1 MSNKAIV
8 AILSIGIGIIIVGSV
23 LVPIIQTSQTATV
36 DYTNDPATKRLEYV
50 TSFYADTGTLNDSDL
65 SEFSTSI
72 NPLVII
78 TSDFIAVSY
87 STDSSWGRWTA
98 LGYNSDTS
106 SNFKLD
112 SPIITVEDLNYTIT
126 NVGNTVTHTGTLEWA
141 LIPDN
146 DGSMYVIN
154 STTNTARV
162 AIDADDIITA
172 SWGGSSY
179 GVTIGSLTDQTTLF
193 KITNNEVVSDYVTTI
208 QYTVN
213 EGGYSANVSSKT
225 SDNVQYVI
233 VPVVAEYKDNIP
245 GVSILNAIPVIVIV
259 SLLFAAV
266 AIALRSR
273 F

>member
-1 MSNKAIV
+1 MNNKIIAG
-8 AILSIGIGIIIVGSV
+8 LIGLFVCVLMVGSA
-23 LVPIIQTSQTATV
+23 LVPIIQNSQTVTV
-36 DYTNDPATKRLEYV
+36 DYTNDPATKRLEYA
-50 TSFYADTGTLNDSDL
+50 TSFYAATGAVNDSDL
-65 SEFSTSI
+65 SEFPTSI
-72 NPLVII
+72 TPLVII
-78 TSDFIAVSY
+78 TSDFVAISY
-87 STDSSWGRWTA
+87 SSASSWGPWTV

-106 SNFKLD
+106 ENYKVES
-112 SPIITVEDLNYTIT
+112 SIITVEDLDYTIT

-162 AIDADDIITA
+162 DIDADDIITA

-179 GVTIGSLTDQTTLF
+179 GVTTGSLTDQTTLF
-193 KITNNEVVSDYVTTI
+193 KITSNEVVSDYVTTI

-213 EGGYSANVSSKT
+213 EDGYYANVSSKT

-233 VPVVAEYKDNIP
+233 VPVVAEYKENIS
-245 GVSILNAIPVIVIV
+245 GVSILNAIPVVVII
-259 SLLFAAV
+259 SLLLASI
-266 AIALRSR
+266 AIAVRSR